1 MQFSLDKSSKLPFYD
16 QIKNQLTAALH
27 MGGVRHHQRLP
38 TVRALARTLGV
49 NPKTILKIY
58 HQLQMEGL
66 VEVRLGSGVQVGA
79 IERTHFERSYYASV
93 VTMVERH
100 LLEAGRMQFSETDYL
115 RLLHDLID
123 ERRRREIV
131 CLVVECNTE
140 QIRLFASEISARIGI
155 TAHPVLMDTL
165 MSPARPASKLLSKA
179 SFLITTDF
187 HWEEV
192 ERIALRHRKIPLKIR
207 LKPEFLTTLVHC
219 ARKGG
224 VLMVVSNLDYFAK
237 FRAALRDLGY
247 ESVLKDI
254 HAVLDSDVQRL
265 GAMLPLVKHV
275 YVSPLCD
282 ARVLDRLPPTLRR
295 VHFPEHLSVE
305 SLNSLRTAI
314 FIRHLQRVLPPAPG
328 EPAPP
333 LRRRRAIA
341 TP

>member
-27 MGGVRHHQRLP
+27 MGGLKHHQRLP
-38 TVRALARTLGV
+38 TIRALARVLEV

-100 LLEAGRMQFSETDYL
+100 LHEAGLMQFSETDYL
-115 RLLHDLID
+115 SLLHELID
-123 ERRRREIV
+123 EKRRREIN

-155 TAHPVLMDTL
+155 TAHPVLIDAL
-165 MSPARPASKLLSKA
+165 MAPARPVAQLLSKA

-192 ERIALRHRKIPLKIR
+192 ERVALRHHKIPLKIR
-207 LKPEFLTTLVHC
+207 LKPEFLTTLIHC

-224 VLMVVSNLDYFAK
+224 ILMVVSNMDYFSK

-254 HAVLDSDVQRL
+254 HAVLASDQPRL
-265 GAMLPLVKHV
+265 GPMLSFVKHV

-282 ARVLDRLPPTLRR
+282 ARVLDRVPSTIRR
-295 VHFPEHLSVE
+295 VHFPEYLSVE

-314 FIRHLQRVLPPAPG
+314 FVRHLQRVLPPPPG
-328 EPAPP
+328 EPSPA
-333 LRRRRAIA
+333 LRRRRR
-341 TP
+341 P